1 MTPWPGEARV
11 KRSDLDAWALGTTVA
26 GKTMS
31 EADVELGPVD
41 YVVRPRQGKPPLAR
55 GVRRRGLAVR

>member
-11 KRSDLDAWALGTTVA
+11 KRSDLDAWALSTTDA

-31 EADVELGPVD
+31 GADVEFGPGAEGAVSH
-41 YVVRPRQGKPPLAR
+41 RPRDAGAAEYQQE
-55 GVRRRGLAVR
+55 VRS